1 MTLGN
6 DLLTLKFRKIELR
19 TSINFFLLSNCHP
32 SECLVL
38 VSRLPLVVFVLT
50 PI

>member
-6 DLLTLKFRKIELR
+6 DILTLKFRKIELR
-19 TSINFFLLSNCHP
+19 TSITFLLSNCNP

-50 PI
+50 PN